1 MLSSTNKSNAA
12 LAVFRLSFS
21 FQFSGTVMGQHDVEE
36 HIDEPKLQAFM
47 SALLDD
53 LRALDYMIDHDQIES
68 GIKRIGAEQ
77 EMFLIDRSLRPAPLA
92 LEVLGGLND
101 ARFTTEIARF
111 NLEANATPQVLGD
124 SCFSRLEQELDELL
138 AKVRAVAEQYEADA
152 LLAGILP
159 TLALSDLTIDNL
171 TPMARY
177 HELNRAITRARGG
190 PFSIRIKGLDELE
203 IEHDNLM
210 MESCNTS
217 FQIHIQI
224 SPREFA
230 TAYNA
235 AQAITA
241 PVLAAAVN
249 SPVLFGKRLWH
260 ETRLALFQHSA
271 DERSRAQLL
280 RSQPTRVG
288 FGERWIKKSII
299 ELLHDQVTRFR
310 PIMVSLP
317 NESSLK
323 VLSRGEIPT
332 LSSLFLHNGTVW
344 PWNRACY
351 GVQNGVAQLRIENR
365 ALPAGP
371 TIVDEV
377 ANAAFFTGLMVAL
390 PEEYGD
396 ISKRLSFDDAKANF
410 FAAARYDL
418 HAQLNWIDNRSIS
431 AAALIRDHLL
441 PLAHEGL
448 KAAKVDSSDIDK
460 YLGIIDQRVQSRQT
474 GARWTLKSLAKLGNL
489 EPKDLRYREL
499 TARMLHE
506 QKEGKPV
513 HEWKIAEAA
522 EDIDWS
528 QSYQTVGQFMSTD
541 LFTVR
546 PDDLVDLAASVMD
559 WRHVRHVPVEDNDG
573 KLIGLVTH
581 RDLLH
586 LVSQGVRTQPA
597 KTLTVRDIMKAE
609 PLTVTSLTPTLE
621 ALEIM
626 QKHRVGCLPVVD
638 DGRLVGILTSFDFL
652 SGAARLFKHYLADH
666 NGDRPNA
673 KAQRAGSAG

>member
-1 MLSSTNKSNAA
+1 
-12 LAVFRLSFS
+12 
-21 FQFSGTVMGQHDVEE
+21 MGQLDVEQN
-36 HIDEPKLQAFM
+36 IDEPKVQAFM

-53 LRALDYMIDHDQIES
+53 LRALDYMIEHDQIES
-68 GIKRIGAEQ
+68 GVRRIGAEQ
-77 EMFLIDRSLRPAPLA
+77 EMFLIDRGLRPAPLA
-92 LEVLGGLND
+92 LEVLDGLQD
-101 ARFTTEIARF
+101 SRFTTEIARF
-111 NLEANATPQVLGD
+111 NLEANLSPRVIANR
-124 SCFSRLEQELDELL
+124 CFTEMEQELNTLL
-138 AKVRAVAEQYEADA
+138 AKVRAVAAQHEADI

-159 TLALSDLTIDNL
+159 TLCISDLTLDNL
-171 TPMARY
+171 TPIARY
-177 HELNRAITRARGG
+177 YELNRAITRARGG
-190 PFSIRIKGLDELE
+190 PFSIHIKGIDELE
-203 IEHDNLM
+203 LEHDNLM

-217 FQIHIQI
+217 FQIHVQV

-230 TAYNA
+230 NAYNI

-271 DERSRAQLL
+271 DERSRTQLM

-288 FGERWIKKSII
+288 FGERWVKKSVT

-310 PIMVSLP
+310 PIMINLP
-317 NESSLK
+317 EESSRR
-323 VLSRGEIPT
+323 VLARGEVPS

-351 GVQNGVAQLRIENR
+351 GVRDGVAQLRIENR

-377 ANAAFFTGLMVAL
+377 ANAAFFAGLMIAL

-396 ISKRLSFDDAKANF
+396 ISKRMSFDDAKSNF

-418 HAQLNWIDNRSIS
+418 HAQLNWLDNKSIS
-431 AAALIRDHLL
+431 AASLIRDHLL
-441 PLAHEGL
+441 PLAQEGL
-448 KAAKVDSSDIDK
+448 RQAEVDASDIGK
-460 YLGIIDQRVQSRQT
+460 YLGIIDERVKTKQT
-474 GARWTLKSLAKLGNL
+474 GARWILKSLAAMEKL
-489 EPKDLRYREL
+489 EPKDLRYHEL
-499 TARMLHE
+499 TAQMLQE

-513 HEWKIAEAA
+513 HEWKIAAA
-522 EDIDWS
+522 DEDVEWS

-546 PDDLVDLAASVMD
+546 EDDLVDLAASVMD
-559 WRHVRHVPVEDNDG
+559 WRHVRHVPVEDNEG
-573 KLIGLVTH
+573 RLIGLVTH

-586 LVSQGVRTQPA
+586 LLTQGMQAQAA
-597 KTLTVRDIMKAE
+597 KPLTVRDVMKTE
-609 PLTVTSLTPTLE
+609 LQTVSSSTPTLD

-626 QKHRVGCLPVVD
+626 QKNRVGCLPVVD
-638 DGRLVGILTSFDFL
+638 DDRLVGILTSFDFL
-652 SGAARLFKHYLADH
+652 SGAARLFKHYLANSNH
-666 NGDRPNA
+666 ETQEPKVLHA
-673 KAQRAGSAG
+673 SASR